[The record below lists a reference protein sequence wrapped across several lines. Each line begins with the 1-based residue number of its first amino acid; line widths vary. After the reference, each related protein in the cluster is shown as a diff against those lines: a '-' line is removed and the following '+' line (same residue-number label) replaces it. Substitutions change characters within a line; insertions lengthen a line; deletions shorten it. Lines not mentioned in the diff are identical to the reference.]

1 MHTLKV
7 YVRNKAHPE
16 GSIAEGYTNHE
27 CLNFCSMYF
36 RGIETRFNRPKQ
48 NYDGDQ
54 TNQMKHLSVF
64 KPTVRLLGA
73 AIHDELTLS
82 DWAKIRWYVLNNC
95 DEVYRYIME
104 HRVELE
110 RDGVRDIEKKQ
121 EMEFYIWFSKRVSQL
136 QKEGS
141 VGVTEDL
148 KNLSNG
154 LEKLVTRY
162 TGYRD
167 YNRRTQNCGVLVKGE
182 HRGKS
187 IDFYGVLKDIIEV
200 SYFGQNKVV
209 IFKCDWWDLSGRR
222 GIQIDEHNIIS
233 VNIRNIW
240 YKNDPFVLAC
250 QTQQVFY
257 LNDIKLGDD
266 WRVVDKSQP
275 RGNYDVQELEI
286 EKEDE
291 NDMDLIDVDVNI
303 EDQNDAI
310 DNSMDDDNVTDD
322 VSFNYEG
329 NEEDCISFN
338 DESDCEED
346 YISSNNESD
355 DT

>member
-16 GSIAEGYTNHE
+16 GSIAEG
-27 CLNFCSMYF
+27 
-36 RGIETRFNRPKQ
+36 
-48 NYDGDQ
+48 
-54 TNQMKHLSVF
+54 
-64 KPTVRLLGA
+64 A

-82 DWAKIRWYVLNNC
+82 DWAKIRW
-95 DEVYRYIME
+95 E

-121 EMEFYIWFSKRVSQL
+121 EMEFYIWFSKR
-136 QKEGS
+136 
-141 VGVTEDL
+141 
-148 KNLSNG
+148 
-154 LEKLVTRY
+154 
-162 TGYRD
+162 
-167 YNRRTQNCGVLVKGE
+167 
-182 HRGKS
+182 
-187 IDFYGVLKDIIEV
+187 
-200 SYFGQNKVV
+200 
-209 IFKCDWWDLSGRR
+209 
-222 GIQIDEHNIIS
+222 
-233 VNIRNIW
+233 
-240 YKNDPFVLAC
+240 
-250 QTQQVFY
+250 
-257 LNDIKLGDD
+257 LGDD

-310 DNSMDDDNVTDD
+310 DNSMDGDNVTDD

>member
-1 MHTLKV
+1 MYPFK
-7 YVRNKAHPE
+7 RNKTHPE
-16 GSIAEGYTNHE
+16 GSIAEE
-27 CLNFCSMYF
+27 
-36 RGIETRFNRPKQ
+36 Q

-54 TNQMKHLSVF
+54 ANQMKHLSVL
-64 KPTVRLLGA
+64 KPMVRLLGA
-73 AIHDELTLS
+73 AIQDELTLS

-104 HRVELE
+104 YRVELE
-110 RDGVRDIEKKQ
+110 KDGVRDIEKKQ
-121 EMEFYIWFSKRVSQL
+121 EMEFYRWFSKRVR
-136 QKEGS
+136 
-141 VGVTEDL
+141 
-148 KNLSNG
+148 NLFI
-154 LEKLVTRY
+154 Y
-162 TGYRD
+162 TGCVINGIRFHTQDRD

-187 IDFYGVLKDIIEV
+187 IDFYEVLKDINEV
-200 SYFGQNKVV
+200 SYLGQNKVV

-266 WRVVDKSQP
+266 WRVVNKSQP
-275 RGNYDVQELEI
+275 RENYDVQELEI

-291 NDMDLIDVDVNI
+291 LDLDDPYQQQQSENIINIVEDIDDDMLCRNDMDLIDVDVNV

-310 DNSMDDDNVTDD
+310 DNSVDDDNATDD

-329 NEEDCISFN
+329 NEEDCISSN
-338 DESDCEED
+338 EESDCEED

>member
-1 MHTLKV
+1 
-7 YVRNKAHPE
+7 
-16 GSIAEGYTNHE
+16 
-27 CLNFCSMYF
+27 
-36 RGIETRFNRPKQ
+36 
-48 NYDGDQ
+48 
-54 TNQMKHLSVF
+54 MKHLSVF

-82 DWAKIRWYVLNNC
+82 DWAKIRW
-95 DEVYRYIME
+95 E

-162 TGYRD
+162 TG
-167 YNRRTQNCGVLVKGE
+167 C
-182 HRGKS
+182 
-187 IDFYGVLKDIIEV
+187 
-200 SYFGQNKVV
+200 V
-209 IFKCDWWDLSGRR
+209 IN
-222 GIQIDEHNIIS
+222 GI
-233 VNIRNIW
+233 R
-240 YKNDPFVLAC
+240 
-250 QTQQVFY
+250 
-257 LNDIKLGDD
+257 
-266 WRVVDKSQP
+266 
-275 RGNYDVQELEI
+275 
-286 EKEDE
+286 

>member
-1 MHTLKV
+1 
-7 YVRNKAHPE
+7 
-16 GSIAEGYTNHE
+16 
-27 CLNFCSMYF
+27 MYF
-36 RGIETRFNRPKQ
+36 RGIETRFNRPEQ

-54 TNQMKHLSVF
+54 ANQMKHLSVL
-64 KPTVRLLGA
+64 KPMVRLLGA
-73 AIHDELTLS
+73 AIQDELTLS

-104 HRVELE
+104 YRVELE
-110 RDGVRDIEKKQ
+110 KDGVRDIEKKQ
-121 EMEFYIWFSKRVSQL
+121 EMEFYRWFSKRVR
-136 QKEGS
+136 
-141 VGVTEDL
+141 
-148 KNLSNG
+148 NLFI
-154 LEKLVTRY
+154 Y
-162 TGYRD
+162 TGCVINGIRFHTQDRD

-187 IDFYGVLKDIIEV
+187 IDFYEVLKDINEV
-200 SYFGQNKVV
+200 SYLGQNKVV

-266 WRVVDKSQP
+266 WRVVNKSQP
-275 RGNYDVQELEI
+275 RENYDVQELEI

-291 NDMDLIDVDVNI
+291 LDLDDPYQQQQSENIINIVEDIDDDMLCRNDMDLIDVDVNV

-310 DNSMDDDNVTDD
+310 DNSVDDDNATDD

-329 NEEDCISFN
+329 NEEDCISSN
-338 DESDCEED
+338 EESDCEED